1 MTLHCHLRALKY
13 ILQLSHQP
21 SKKMERF
28 LHRVPSH
35 HLHLL
40 PLYSL
45 LSLLHTGT
53 VKDCL
58 GWGMITTE
66 KQCSP
71 LILKLP
77 LWLPLASSLYFP
89 PCMLA
94 LCPTQN
100 HGGQTC
106 LLELQADR
114 AQLQALPLTPCPS
127 QGACSLLPCSTCALL
142 TPVWVLPMLLC
153 SWAPSPTTT
162 TTVNSLVS
170 FHSLLY
176 QF

>member
-1 MTLHCHLRALKY
+1 MTLHCCLRTLKY
-13 ILQLSHQP
+13 ILQFSHQP
-21 SKKMERF
+21 SRKMERF
-28 LHRVPSH
+28 LCRVPSH

-66 KQCSP
+66 KKQCSP
-71 LILKLP
+71 LILTLP

-100 HGGQTC
+100 HGAQTC

-142 TPVWVLPMLLC
+142 TPV
-153 SWAPSPTTT
+153 
-162 TTVNSLVS
+162 
-170 FHSLLY
+170 
-176 QF
+176 

>member
-1 MTLHCHLRALKY
+1 MSLHCCLRTLKY
-13 ILQLSHQP
+13 ILQVSHQP
-21 SKKMERF
+21 SRKMERF
-28 LHRVPSH
+28 LCRVPSH
-35 HLHLL
+35 DLHLL

-45 LSLLHTGT
+45 LSLLLSGS

-58 GWGMITTE
+58 GCGMITTE

-114 AQLQALPLTPCPS
+114 AQLQALPLTPCPPKVL
-127 QGACSLLPCSTCALL
+127 ALFYLAALVPCSHQFEFCLCFCA
-142 TPVWVLPMLLC
+142 PGAYPPPLPSTLI
-153 SWAPSPTTT
+153 T
-162 TTVNSLVS
+162 
-170 FHSLLY
+170 FHSVLHQL
-176 QF
+176 